1 MEVIR
6 YDIYDIN
13 YRFPL
18 KQPVLLCLKRFFYH
32 CTQNVFKKMIKA
44 FLVENC
50 SLFYITLFPMEQFN
64 HFAIHNK
71 NYRKYD
77 AGYLNIGFIRPKYF
91 NVV

>member
-1 MEVIR
+1 
-6 YDIYDIN
+6 
-13 YRFPL
+13 
-18 KQPVLLCLKRFFYH
+18 
-32 CTQNVFKKMIKA
+32 MIKA

-50 SLFYITLFPMEQFN
+50 SLFYIILFPMEQFN